1 MYVADS
7 FYIIIEQ
14 DEFSVLNDRI
24 MVFLMLH
31 HKIYRKRVKGF
42 IEHSMRL
49 YEEPFRIVS
58 NSTKTVEVRLNDEK
72 RQAVQIGDFI
82 EFTNLATGEQ
92 VKVKVDNVKVYDSFQ
107 ALLQHYSNKEV
118 GFSDEI
124 QLSQKLASIYQIYN
138 QTDELHLG
146 ALAIEIHLVP

>member
-1 MYVADS
+1 M
-7 FYIIIEQ
+7 
-14 DEFSVLNDRI
+14 
-24 MVFLMLH
+24 
-31 HKIYRKRVKGF
+31 KGF

-49 YEEPFRIVS
+49 YEEPFRLVS

-92 VKVKVDNVKVYDSFQ
+92 VKVKVGNVKVYDSFQ

>member
-1 MYVADS
+1 MYAADS

-49 YEEPFRIVS
+49 YEEPFRLVS

-82 EFTNLATGEQ
+82 EFT
-92 VKVKVDNVKVYDSFQ
+92 
-107 ALLQHYSNKEV
+107 
-118 GFSDEI
+118 I
-124 QLSQKLASIYQIYN
+124 
-138 QTDELHLG
+138 
-146 ALAIEIHLVP
+146 